1 MPFWVDNYFSR
12 ENYLKIDNKPVLF
25 IFYPPR
31 IKQEFPNPADQ
42 KAAFDAC
49 REYAKSRGFDG
60 MLFAYSTDMYRY
72 EGDEPLK
79 TVHEDNLARG
89 YDFAFGYAAHYVPS
103 CQLPEQEEIIEGQ
116 VSAFK
121 RELEIDP
128 MTMTPTVS
136 CFRDSTPRHSKK
148 WRDMGY
154 TFYTENR
161 FYATPESFRTIL
173 RRIKE
178 MTDQLPEGSWAR
190 RFIAIDNWNEWDEG
204 HYIAPSHEFGFRYL
218 QAIREELSDRDNLPD
233 YRTPQDIGLSE
244 NLNKSWEVPDF
255 AKICAEKFKM

>member
-1 MPFWVDNYFSR
+1 
-12 ENYLKIDNKPVLF
+12 
-25 IFYPPR
+25 
-31 IKQEFPNPADQ
+31 
-42 KAAFDAC
+42 
-49 REYAKSRGFDG
+49 
-60 MLFAYSTDMYRY
+60 MYRY

-154 TFYTENR
+154 TFYTEKR

-173 RRIKE
+173 RSIKE